1 MLWRDIVHDMKYT
14 DDETSSSDASRSAP
28 LGAAAIPPRELQE
41 LAHEMRALWHR
52 VKSGIVLTNEV
63 PGLQRHQHWVLGA
76 LAAGPRR
83 MSDLAECAQTSQT
96 SLTGIVDRLEE
107 HGLVARTRSAE
118 DRRVVE
124 VALTEQGRRA
134 GEAAESAYLTRLA
147 QVIEPLDA
155 DERAEFKRLL
165 RKLVAPDERC

>member
-1 MLWRDIVHDMKYT
+1 MKYT
-14 DDETSSSDASRSAP
+14 QDEASGNDSAHP
-28 LGAAAIPPRELQE
+28 TQSTQAVIPPEELHDLAQE
-41 LAHEMRALWHR
+41 LRALWHR

-107 HGLVARTRSAE
+107 HGLVVRTRSAE

-124 VALTEQGRRA
+124 VALTEHGRRA
-134 GEAAESAYLTRLA
+134 GEAAESAYLTRLG
-147 QVIEPLDA
+147 QVIAPLDS

-165 RKLVAPDERC
+165 RKVVGSDERC